1 MRSTLRPKML
11 PDEEWITCRARTVR
25 VMRAKWK
32 EMGLASLADL
42 CAEKIWK
49 SMSWVGY
56 EGTVPVVKA
65 LRTVIEWRTTA
76 WWRTRSAKGMSEDP
90 ANATCWKH
98 KWGFHNKGVN
108 VGYTSDKMGWA
119 ERRLDTT
126 MEEWALPR
134 RRTWFPFY

>member
-1 MRSTLRPKML
+1 MVSHVFSTVLNGSVNCNWTVTIARMERYWETKILRLTLRPKML
-11 PDEEWITCRARTVR
+11 PGEEWITYKARAVR

-32 EMGLASLADL
+32 EMGLASQADL

-56 EGTVPVVKA
+56 DGTVPVMKA

-90 ANATCWKH
+90 LTMPHAGSTN
-98 KWGFHNKGVN
+98 GVF
-108 VGYTSDKMGWA
+108 
-119 ERRLDTT
+119 TT
-126 MEEWALPR
+126 EA
-134 RRTWFPFY
+134 